1 MLNSDASTTFSL
13 SASEFVLVEENIGK
27 DALTATW
34 TEPDFGYTAGP
45 NYMVVF
51 STTEKSKA
59 VSAGSNLSK
68 VFETEELNKILIGL
82 DLLPNTSA
90 EINVQL
96 KVVLSEYSEIAKK
109 VVIKQLLTAAVNKC
123 SGDQIFG
130 IPLENSGGVAT
141 SIQFISLVSVLCSSG
156 EHITPLRSFCQV
168 TLML

>member
-1 MLNSDASTTFSL
+1 MKKIINNLLILFSTAIFIAGCDSEELTVLNSDASTTFSL

-68 VFETEELNKILIGL
+68 VFETEEE
-82 DLLPNTSA
+82 LL
-90 EINVQL
+90 
-96 KVVLSEYSEIAKK
+96 
-109 VVIKQLLTAAVNKC
+109 
-123 SGDQIFG
+123 
-130 IPLENSGGVAT
+130 
-141 SIQFISLVSVLCSSG
+141 SSG
-156 EHITPLRSFCQV
+156 TKPRFI
-168 TLML
+168 